1 MDVQNNGYLSIEQL
15 TDRYLTGA
23 GNIDSRSIDPRN
35 VNFQK
40 TGIRETA
47 GLSFQKILEQKTA
60 QETDGDLKF
69 SKHALGRLN
78 DRNIELSKGQLE
90 RLNDGAR
97 KAGQKGIRESLV
109 IVDQLAFIVNVPN
122 RTVVTAMDSTETTE
136 NIFTNINGAVII

>member
-1 MDVQNNGYLSIEQL
+1 MDVQKKAYLSIEQL
-15 TDRYLTGA
+15 TDRYL
-23 GNIDSRSIDPRN
+23 
-35 VNFQK
+35 VNTK
-40 TGIRETA
+40 TAEIPKTLE
-47 GLSFQKILEQKTA
+47 GLSFQQILEQKSV
-60 QETDGDLKF
+60 QETGGALRF